1 MNDDLTDK
9 LPLHFFLS
17 DAIES
22 TREVSVGRADDRAK
36 RPISNQCYVNQIHP
50 TKLLC

>member
-1 MNDDLTDK
+1 MNDG
-9 LPLHFFLS
+9 LHIQASFALFQS

-36 RPISNQCYVNQIHP
+36 RPISIHSY
-50 TKLLC
+50 C